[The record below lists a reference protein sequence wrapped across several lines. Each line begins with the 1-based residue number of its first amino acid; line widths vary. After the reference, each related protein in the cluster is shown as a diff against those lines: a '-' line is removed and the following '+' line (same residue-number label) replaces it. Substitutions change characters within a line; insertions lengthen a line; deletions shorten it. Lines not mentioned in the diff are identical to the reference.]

1 MALLNTAGLSR
12 LAAQR
17 RDEIA
22 ELSRVTE
29 RAVAILDASPEGI
42 RERALCTQLKQECGT
57 TQSVAASAVDY
68 LRSSGKA
75 TKNWETGLL
84 TPTYK

>member
-1 MALLNTAGLSR
+1 MSLLSAGLSR

-22 ELSRVTE
+22 ELNRVTE
-29 RAVAILDASPEGI
+29 RAIAILDASPEGI
-42 RERALCTQLKQECGT
+42 LTNDLNAQLKSECST
-57 TQSVAASAVDY
+57 TQSVASSATDY

-75 TKNWETGLL
+75 TKNWQTGLL

>member
-1 MALLNTAGLSR
+1 MSLLSAGLSR

-22 ELSRVTE
+22 ELNRVTE
-29 RAVAILDASPEGI
+29 RAIAILNASPGGI
-42 RERALCTQLKQECGT
+42 LANDLNDQLKKECST
-57 TQSVAASAVDY
+57 TKSVASSATDY